1 MNHKKICLSLI
12 HAQPTQGHP
21 NLSRLAFITEI
32 IVVLL
37 GLILFLHACDT
48 VEVAKERENMSMTKT
63 NSVHSMARPPI
74 DALAPARTETAT
86 FALG

>member
-1 MNHKKICLSLI
+1 MNHKEICLSLI
-12 HAQPTQGHP
+12 HCQPTQGHP
-21 NLSRLAFITEI
+21 NLSRLVLITEI

-37 GLILFLHACDT
+37 GLLLFLQACDT

-63 NSVHSMARPPI
+63 NSVASMVRPPI
-74 DALAPARTETAT
+74 DVLAPAKTETAT